1 MVLSI
6 SIYSW
11 NDNFNANTNINDSI
25 FKIAHNIQID
35 EIKVLQIN
43 YETFIHRKRSKTNRT
58 MKTLEEIKNEVAK
71 EYSYESYDDFKNL
84 TRKIDTDIVFV
95 MDEFFN
101 KVAKRYAKEVAI
113 ASLEK
118 ASENAKLKTFSTK
131 NLIDFSKKMV
141 DKSSI
146 TNEENIVL

>member
-1 MVLSI
+1 
-6 SIYSW
+6 
-11 NDNFNANTNINDSI
+11 
-25 FKIAHNIQID
+25 
-35 EIKVLQIN
+35 
-43 YETFIHRKRSKTNRT
+43 
-58 MKTLEEIKNEVAK
+58 MKTLEEIKNEVAI

-95 MDEFFN
+95 MDGFFN

>member
-1 MVLSI
+1 
-6 SIYSW
+6 
-11 NDNFNANTNINDSI
+11 
-25 FKIAHNIQID
+25 
-35 EIKVLQIN
+35 
-43 YETFIHRKRSKTNRT
+43 
-58 MKTLEEIKNEVAK
+58 MKTLEEIKNEVAI

-84 TRKIDTDIVFV
+84 TRKIDTDIIFV
-95 MDEFFN
+95 MDGFFN

-118 ASENAKLKTFSTK
+118 ASENAKVKYTLDEELNKYY
-131 NLIDFSKKMV
+131 LI

>member
-1 MVLSI
+1 
-6 SIYSW
+6 
-11 NDNFNANTNINDSI
+11 
-25 FKIAHNIQID
+25 
-35 EIKVLQIN
+35 
-43 YETFIHRKRSKTNRT
+43 
-58 MKTLEEIKNEVAK
+58 MKTLEEIKNEVAI

-84 TRKIDTDIVFV
+84 TRKIDTDIVFI

-131 NLIDFSKKMV
+131 NLTDFSKKMV

>member
-1 MVLSI
+1 
-6 SIYSW
+6 
-11 NDNFNANTNINDSI
+11 
-25 FKIAHNIQID
+25 
-35 EIKVLQIN
+35 
-43 YETFIHRKRSKTNRT
+43 
-58 MKTLEEIKNEVAK
+58 MKTLEEIKNEVAI

-95 MDEFFN
+95 MDGFFN

-118 ASENAKLKTFSTK
+118 ASENAKVKYTLDEELNKYY
-131 NLIDFSKKMV
+131 LI

-146 TNEENIVL
+146 TNVENIVL

>member
-1 MVLSI
+1 
-6 SIYSW
+6 
-11 NDNFNANTNINDSI
+11 
-25 FKIAHNIQID
+25 
-35 EIKVLQIN
+35 
-43 YETFIHRKRSKTNRT
+43 
-58 MKTLEEIKNEVAK
+58 MKTLEEIKNEVAI

-84 TRKIDTDIVFV
+84 TRKIDTDIIFV
-95 MDEFFN
+95 MDGFFN

-118 ASENAKLKTFSTK
+118 ASETAKIKYTLDEELNKYY
-131 NLIDFSKKMV
+131 LI

>member
-1 MVLSI
+1 
-6 SIYSW
+6 
-11 NDNFNANTNINDSI
+11 
-25 FKIAHNIQID
+25 
-35 EIKVLQIN
+35 
-43 YETFIHRKRSKTNRT
+43 
-58 MKTLEEIKNEVAK
+58 MKTLEEIKNEVAI

-95 MDEFFN
+95 MDGFFN

-131 NLIDFSKKMV
+131 NLTDFSKKMV
-141 DKSSI
+141 DKNSI

>member
-1 MVLSI
+1 
-6 SIYSW
+6 
-11 NDNFNANTNINDSI
+11 
-25 FKIAHNIQID
+25 
-35 EIKVLQIN
+35 
-43 YETFIHRKRSKTNRT
+43 
-58 MKTLEEIKNEVAK
+58 MKTIEEIKKFFPNHK
-71 EYSYESYDDFKNL
+71 FKDDYDLILIQFTAEDLIDFS
-84 TRKIDTDIVFV
+84 
-95 MDEFFN
+95 EE
-101 KVAKRYAKEVAI
+101 YAKKVAI